1 MGGALRII
9 AEGRDRLEGS
19 RTCGFLLPAPGLQFQ
34 ILEKINPL
42 QTTLIL
48 KRGIVSSRVAL
59 SLRSVEIKP
68 LFSRFVPF
76 LTKREHL
83 AGVGCRVFVGGGGG
97 HDAGANSDEMQDSA
111 KTCGAGNAH
120 GQLG

>member
-1 MGGALRII
+1 MSNEPGWGTR
-9 AEGRDRLEGS
+9 
-19 RTCGFLLPAPGLQFQ
+19 LPAPGLQFQ

-68 LFSRFVPF
+68 LFSRFVF
-76 LTKREHL
+76 HYYI
-83 AGVGCRVFVGGGGG
+83 
-97 HDAGANSDEMQDSA
+97 
-111 KTCGAGNAH
+111 
-120 GQLG
+120 